1 MIWMRNPEKIIVSAA
16 IGNPMDVTV
25 SKVISD
31 LLMINKK
38 LINTGNKYKVFSK
51 KIKMNV
57 LININKK
64 TPIILYRLKSNGGV
78 SL

>member
-1 MIWMRNPEKIIVSAA
+1 MIWMINPITKIANAVN
-16 IGNPMDVTV
+16 GNPSADTV
-25 SKVISD
+25 SKVMSD

-64 TPIILYRLKSNGGV
+64 TPIILYRLKSKGGV